1 MPLLRD
7 VKNQMPDAV
16 CELAPLGIS
25 RSLIVNRDKLPFDN
39 PDQRQ
44 AMALSIDRLAFI
56 NIITEG
62 QGDIVHVM
70 RAFGTDVFAQDCHAF
85 IGNHHFVPRW
95 SFYQIDIPLDSALL
109 SRVHWVRPELIAEVK
124 YLTWTDDNPLRQVV
138 YEGLREDRIPPRYAV
153 RCLQSATHSRSG

>member
-1 MPLLRD
+1 
-7 VKNQMPDAV
+7 MPDAV

-85 IGNHHFVPRW
+85 IGIRHFVPRW
-95 SFYQIDIPLDSALL
+95 WFYQTDILLDSARAEPRTLGA
-109 SRVHWVRPELIAEVK
+109 SRTHSRGQ
-124 YLTWTDDNPLRQVV
+124 YLTWTDDNLLRQVV
-138 YEGLREDRIPPRYAV
+138 YAGLREDRDPSEARGPVPTVGR
-153 RCLQSATHSRSG
+153 T